1 MKIFLFY
8 LISSILIA
16 FSFAATGIAIDK
28 SELYDISKPISV
40 FKQIIPLYYEQ
51 FLPVSYCKDKERE
64 EGKCCDNLF
73 ETQGWKRADVV
84 KPSAEELEELKKKFK
99 DETYNFQVLYND
111 KYEKILV
118 LFPGTRGGVAQ
129 FIKEILGFTLKD
141 WGDEGIK
148 VMKYFLELFE
158 AISPRVFRSVEN
170 LYSQIPTAT
179 KYQIIFEGHS
189 LGAATATLHAFEYA
203 RSYLSKY
210 NNVKSPALLSY
221 GSPNVGNTEFKAKID
236 KIIPVIY
243 RVVRYGDMVATIP
256 PKIGAIDFYPTKG
269 LAMINKEITT
279 LYNCGDEKTGD
290 CKNLINPL
298 DIPGR
303 HLHYFY
309 SDHQVNEKCETAFHI
324 KIKEEKEEEEKE
336 KEEEEEEEE
345 EEKEEEEKEEEEEE
359 EEEEKIESTLFLGY

>member
-51 FLPVSYCKDKERE
+51 FLPVSYCKDKEIE

-189 LGAATATLHAFEYA
+189 HFS
-203 RSYLSKY
+203 R
-210 NNVKSPALLSY
+210 
-221 GSPNVGNTEFKAKID
+221 
-236 KIIPVIY
+236 
-243 RVVRYGDMVATIP
+243 
-256 PKIGAIDFYPTKG
+256 
-269 LAMINKEITT
+269 
-279 LYNCGDEKTGD
+279 
-290 CKNLINPL
+290 
-298 DIPGR
+298 
-303 HLHYFY
+303 
-309 SDHQVNEKCETAFHI
+309 
-324 KIKEEKEEEEKE
+324 
-336 KEEEEEEEE
+336 
-345 EEKEEEEKEEEEEE
+345 
-359 EEEEKIESTLFLGY
+359 